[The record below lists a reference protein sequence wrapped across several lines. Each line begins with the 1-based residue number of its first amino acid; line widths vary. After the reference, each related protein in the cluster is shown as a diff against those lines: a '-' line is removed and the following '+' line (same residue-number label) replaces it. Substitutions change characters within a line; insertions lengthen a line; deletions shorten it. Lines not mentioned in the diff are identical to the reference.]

1 MLCPQTFNLSRKLRQ
16 CLFGRV
22 HHFFRQEGVSHATDK
37 VLKSKALHIYDSTN
51 SGVVSMEPWVLM
63 GRGRCPQFPST
74 VDGVG
79 AMTFDC
85 HVGTCPQKGT
95 RAGSNAVLPH

>member
-1 MLCPQTFNLSRKLRQ
+1 MVFQAKYLSPSGKKGCPSPT
-16 CLFGRV
+16 
-22 HHFFRQEGVSHATDK
+22 E
-37 VLKSKALHIYDSTN
+37 VLKSKALHIYYSTN
-51 SGVVSMEPWVLM
+51 TGVLSTEPWVLM